1 LNYSSETVDEDPI
14 DQAESAPPSDAGAA
28 FAGDLGQLALET
40 RRALVQLLLGP
51 SVDGHRQSKLWL
63 VLLRDEVI
71 LRSRL
76 HDLFLDLVVDRE
88 QKVAFTRQVVA
99 DNIDAP
105 VLLRRASLTFLE
117 SALVLFLRQR
127 LTHADAQGE
136 RAVVS
141 KTEVVEHLRVF
152 ERDKNVDHARFER
165 QMENAVEKA
174 KKLSLLHKLRGGD
187 ERFEISP
194 TLKLLFPAEEIQALA
209 HSYTAIAQSV
219 GQPTDGTLDTGSTSG
234 GNGGFTA
241 PPEADVDDNDAEG
254 LE

>member
-1 LNYSSETVDEDPI
+1 MNYSSEAADEDRADP
-14 DQAESAPPSDAGAA
+14 AETPAPSATDAT
-28 FAGDLGQLALET
+28 FAGDTGQLALET

-51 SVDGHRQSKLWL
+51 SVDGHRQHKLWL
-63 VLLRDEVI
+63 VLLRDEAI

-88 QKVAFTRQVVA
+88 QKVAFTRQVVT

-105 VLLRRASLTFLE
+105 VLLRRSSLTFLE

-136 RAVVS
+136 RAVVA

-152 ERDKNVDHARFER
+152 EQDKNVDHARFER

-174 KKLSLLHKLRGGD
+174 KKLGLLHKLRGGD

-209 HSYTAIAQSV
+209 QSYTTIARAGAQPSDDTPDAV
-219 GQPTDGTLDTGSTSG
+219 GTGRGQGERTSPSETEVDGSDEE
-234 GNGGFTA
+234 A
-241 PPEADVDDNDAEG
+241 PE
-254 LE
+254 

>member
-1 LNYSSETVDEDPI
+1 MNYSSEPVAEDHV
-14 DQAESAPPSDAGAA
+14 DQAESAPSSDAAAA
-28 FAGDLGQLALET
+28 FAGDMGQLALET

-63 VLLRDEVI
+63 VLLRDEAI

-105 VLLRRASLTFLE
+105 VLLRRAALTFLE

-165 QMENAVEKA
+165 QMENALEKA

-209 HSYTAIAQSV
+209 HSYTAIAQAG
-219 GQPTDGTLDTGSTSG
+219 GQPSEGTLDAASTSASHEG
-234 GNGGFTA
+234 LATSPG
-241 PPEADVDDNDAEG
+241 VDDGDEEV

>member
-1 LNYSSETVDEDPI
+1 VNPTRDTLDENAI
-14 DQAESAPPSDAGAA
+14 DAAPSAPPSDAGVS
-28 FAGDLGQLALET
+28 FAGDTGQLALET
-40 RRALVQLLLGP
+40 RRTLVQLLLGP
-51 SVDGHRQSKLWL
+51 SVDGQRQSKLWP
-63 VLLRDEVI
+63 VLLRDEAL

-76 HDLFLDLVVDRE
+76 HDLFLELVVDRE

-99 DNIDAP
+99 DNLDAP

-127 LTHADAQGE
+127 LTHADTQGE

-165 QMENAVEKA
+165 QMENALEKA

-209 HSYTAIAQSV
+209 QSYMASARS
-219 GQPTDGTLDTGSTSG
+219 GSHEGIT
-234 GNGGFTA
+234 TA
-241 PPEADVDDNDAEG
+241 PGAEVDDSDE
-254 LE
+254 EERE

>member
-1 LNYSSETVDEDPI
+1 MNYPSEPVDEDRADPA
-14 DQAESAPPSDAGAA
+14 DAAPPSDAGAT
-28 FAGDLGQLALET
+28 FAGDTGQLVLDT

-51 SVDGHRQSKLWL
+51 SVDGHRQPKLWL
-63 VLLRDEVI
+63 VLLRDETI

-152 ERDKNVDHARFER
+152 EQDKNVDHARFER

-174 KKLSLLHKLRGGD
+174 KKLSLLHKLRGSD
-187 ERFEISP
+187 ERFEVSP

-209 HSYTAIAQSV
+209 QSYATIARAGSQPSDETPDTAGTSS
-219 GQPTDGTLDTGSTSG
+219 GQG
-234 GNGGFTA
+234 GRTT
-241 PPEADVDDNDAEG
+241 PSEAEVDDSGEEA

>member
-1 LNYSSETVDEDPI
+1 VNQAHDAMDEDAI
-14 DQAESAPPSDAGAA
+14 NAAASALPSDAGVS
-28 FAGDLGQLALET
+28 FAGDTGQLALET
-40 RRALVQLLLGP
+40 RRTLVQLLLGP
-51 SVDGHRQSKLWL
+51 SVDGQRQSKLWP
-63 VLLRDEVI
+63 VLLRDEAL

-76 HDLFLDLVVDRE
+76 HDLFLELVVDRE

-127 LTHADAQGE
+127 LTHADTQGE

-165 QMENAVEKA
+165 QMENALEKA
-174 KKLSLLHKLRGGD
+174 KKLSLLHKLRGSD

-209 HSYTAIAQSV
+209 QSYMASARGGGHEGI
-219 GQPTDGTLDTGSTSG
+219 TSPG
-234 GNGGFTA
+234 A
-241 PPEADVDDNDAEG
+241 EVDDSDE
-254 LE
+254 EERE

>member
-1 LNYSSETVDEDPI
+1 MNQATDAVDEDPVE
-14 DQAESAPPSDAGAA
+14 QVELAPPSDAGVT
-28 FAGDLGQLALET
+28 FAGDTGQLPLET

-63 VLLRDEVI
+63 VLLRDEAI

-99 DNIDAP
+99 DDIDAP
-105 VLLRRASLTFLE
+105 VLLRRATLTFLE

-127 LTHADAQGE
+127 LTQADAQGE

-165 QMENAVEKA
+165 QMENALEKA

-209 HSYTAIAQSV
+209 QSYTAIAQAGTRGSDDILDQASMASNPAV
-219 GQPTDGTLDTGSTSG
+219 RTAATDVNDGDE
-234 GNGGFTA
+234 
-241 PPEADVDDNDAEG
+241 EARE
-254 LE
+254 

>member
-1 LNYSSETVDEDPI
+1 MIQATDTVDEDPV
-14 DQAESAPPSDAGAA
+14 DQVEPAPPSDAGVT
-28 FAGDLGQLALET
+28 FAGDTGQLPLET

-63 VLLRDEVI
+63 VLLRDEAI

-99 DNIDAP
+99 DDIDAP

-127 LTHADAQGE
+127 LTQADAQGE

-165 QMENAVEKA
+165 QMENALEKA

-209 HSYTAIAQSV
+209 QSYTAIAQAGTQGS
-219 GQPTDGTLDTGSTSG
+219 GDTLDQAGMASNPAVQAAAS
-234 GNGGFTA
+234 
-241 PPEADVDDNDAEG
+241 EADDRDEEA

>member
-1 LNYSSETVDEDPI
+1 MNFSNEAEDLDTPEVVE
-14 DQAESAPPSDAGAA
+14 QATNTDAAVS
-28 FAGDLGQLALET
+28 FAGDTGQLPLDT
-40 RRALVQLLLGP
+40 RRALVQLLQGP
-51 SVDGHRQSKLWL
+51 SVDGSRQGKLWL
-63 VLLRDEVI
+63 VLLRDEAAI
-71 LRSRL
+71 RSRL

-99 DNIDAP
+99 ESIDAP
-105 VLLRRASLTFLE
+105 VLLRRAALTFLE

-127 LTHADAQGE
+127 LTHADAQGD

-141 KTEVVEHLRVF
+141 KVEMVEHLRVF

-209 HSYTAIAQSV
+209 QSYAAIAQAAAQGAAEGEAAADSVPLTRPSSGEDELDEEV
-219 GQPTDGTLDTGSTSG
+219 GQ
-234 GNGGFTA
+234 
-241 PPEADVDDNDAEG
+241 
-254 LE
+254 

>member
-1 LNYSSETVDEDPI
+1 LNYSSEPVDAD
-14 DQAESAPPSDAGAA
+14 DVASAESAPPSDAGAA
-28 FAGDLGQLALET
+28 FAGDTGQLVLET

-51 SVDGHRQSKLWL
+51 SVDGHRQPKLWL
-63 VLLRDEVI
+63 VLLRDEDI

-99 DNIDAP
+99 DNINAP
-105 VLLRRASLTFLE
+105 VLLRRSSLTFLE

-152 ERDKNVDHARFER
+152 EQDKNVDHARFER

-209 HSYTAIAQSV
+209 HSYTSLAQAGRSLSEGTPDSAGTSSSHAVRTTQPDATV
-219 GQPTDGTLDTGSTSG
+219 GDSDE
-234 GNGGFTA
+234 
-241 PPEADVDDNDAEG
+241 EA